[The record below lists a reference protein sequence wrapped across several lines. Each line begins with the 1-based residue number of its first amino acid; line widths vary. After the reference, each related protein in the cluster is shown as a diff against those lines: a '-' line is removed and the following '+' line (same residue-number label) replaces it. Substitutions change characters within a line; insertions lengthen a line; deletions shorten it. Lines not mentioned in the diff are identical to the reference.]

1 MKRIYFVFAALL
13 LSLFTAADSYG
24 AIKLRIMSFNIRC
37 LNGGDAPEN
46 QWDQRADRVGEY
58 INEVKPDLFGMQEVV
73 YKQFE
78 DVKARVKGYECIYA
92 GRDDGKNGGE
102 GTPIFY
108 RPDKYRLIKSGH
120 YWLSE
125 TPEKPT
131 FGWKAACL
139 RIALWAVFEDIKSGE
154 RFIYC
159 NTHFDHISV
168 EARKQSAMLAKD
180 RMRAIDPSLPFIFS
194 ADFNTNEKEETYSL
208 LINHSYPCLDTW
220 KAAKKREGGPATFNG
235 WGDVENVED
244 NKIDFIFTSE
254 DTKVKRAEIAPATNE
269 KGEYV
274 SDHNAIWADIVLK

>member
-159 NTHFDHISV
+159 NTH
-168 EARKQSAMLAKD
+168 Q
-180 RMRAIDPSLPFIFS
+180 
-194 ADFNTNEKEETYSL
+194 
-208 LINHSYPCLDTW
+208 
-220 KAAKKREGGPATFNG
+220 
-235 WGDVENVED
+235 
-244 NKIDFIFTSE
+244 
-254 DTKVKRAEIAPATNE
+254 EI
-269 KGEYV
+269 
-274 SDHNAIWADIVLK
+274 ILQIQFQ

>member
-180 RMRAIDPSLPFIFS
+180 RMRAIDPSLPSYS
-194 ADFNTNEKEETYSL
+194 AQTSTPTKR
-208 LINHSYPCLDTW
+208 
-220 KAAKKREGGPATFNG
+220 KKHIRC
-235 WGDVENVED
+235 
-244 NKIDFIFTSE
+244 S
-254 DTKVKRAEIAPATNE
+254 
-269 KGEYV
+269 
-274 SDHNAIWADIVLK
+274 

>member
-1 MKRIYFVFAALL
+1 M
-13 LSLFTAADSYG
+13 
-24 AIKLRIMSFNIRC
+24 
-37 LNGGDAPEN
+37 
-46 QWDQRADRVGEY
+46 
-58 INEVKPDLFGMQEVV
+58 
-73 YKQFE
+73 
-78 DVKARVKGYECIYA
+78 
-92 GRDDGKNGGE
+92 
-102 GTPIFY
+102 
-108 RPDKYRLIKSGH
+108 
-120 YWLSE
+120 
-125 TPEKPT
+125 
-131 FGWKAACL
+131 
-139 RIALWAVFEDIKSGE
+139 FEDIKSGE

-254 DTKVKRAEIAPATNE
+254 DTKVKRAVIAPATNE